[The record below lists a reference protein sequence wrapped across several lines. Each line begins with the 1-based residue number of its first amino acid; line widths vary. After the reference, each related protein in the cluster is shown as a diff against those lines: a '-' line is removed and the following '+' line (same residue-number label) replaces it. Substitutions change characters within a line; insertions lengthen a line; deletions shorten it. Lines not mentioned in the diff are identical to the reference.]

1 MKIIYNNKE
10 LLYSI
15 KGNDTMDSQQLLI
28 IVVVISVLVLML
40 LLILTISMLKKAS
53 KKKKLLKYFQ
63 DAYLR
68 ILKVDALDRAIV
80 SPNDAVVFKTGPRKI
95 LVNVHEKSEITDK
108 THLLDMEKPWTIGRK
123 PGENTICIRGD
134 KTVSSIHCGLQ
145 VQNEV
150 LYLVDLGS
158 KNRTYYVPARGRN
171 AWYLPQKGYQAL
183 TTGDVFYVGHT
194 AFEVTI
200 YDSNYGIV

>member
-1 MKIIYNNKE
+1 
-10 LLYSI
+10 
-15 KGNDTMDSQQLLI
+15 MDNQETLI
-28 IVVVISVLVLML
+28 IVVVVAVMLLVLL
-40 LLILTISMLKKAS
+40 LVLTISMLKKAS

-63 DAYLR
+63 EAYLR

-80 SPNDAVVFKTGPRKI
+80 SPNDSVVFKTGPRKI
-95 LVNVHEKSEITDK
+95 LVNIHETSEITDK
-108 THLLDMEKPWTIGRK
+108 THLLDMENPWTIGRK

-134 KTVSSIHCGLQ
+134 KTVSSVHCGLQ
-145 VQNEV
+145 VQNDC

-158 KNRTYYVPARGRN
+158 KNRTYYVPARGRKN
-171 AWYLPQKGYQAL
+171 SAWYLPQKGYQAL
-183 TTGDVFYVGHT
+183 TTGDIFYVGHT